1 MNLEENYYG
10 DEFEHA
16 DYIQNEYDLYDKYS
30 NDDNIYDRDDTK
42 FIKLTHFEI
51 IEDKIADLGPG
62 YDEDNQEET
71 LLALLNHPYGDSKCL
86 DQAYFSLQQA
96 LNEEHTTQMQTAM
109 EKAKEAFQTGIEF
122 QLESR
127 QPACPVCLEEE
138 FQTCTHFYRCETCK
152 GGVCADC
159 GTLITNKCPM
169 CNVKQQ
175 MCHITLDKLVKREM
189 KTVGPKRSVADLLT
203 EIMYRSCPESTE
215 KVNIFGQDI
224 RGYEHRHMSG
234 TTPEQFDY
242 ELAEL
247 LRLSRDLLFSWQ
259 EAMDAESYREKVA
272 TDLWWCQQLEPY
284 LMGN

>member
-51 IEDKIADLGPG
+51 IEDKIADLG

-152 GGVCADC
+152 GGCVC
-159 GTLITNKCPM
+159 
-169 CNVKQQ
+169 
-175 MCHITLDKLVKREM
+175 
-189 KTVGPKRSVADLLT
+189 
-203 EIMYRSCPESTE
+203 
-215 KVNIFGQDI
+215 
-224 RGYEHRHMSG
+224 
-234 TTPEQFDY
+234 
-242 ELAEL
+242 
-247 LRLSRDLLFSWQ
+247 RLW
-259 EAMDAESYREKVA
+259 Y
-272 TDLWWCQQLEPY
+272 PY
-284 LMGN
+284 YQ